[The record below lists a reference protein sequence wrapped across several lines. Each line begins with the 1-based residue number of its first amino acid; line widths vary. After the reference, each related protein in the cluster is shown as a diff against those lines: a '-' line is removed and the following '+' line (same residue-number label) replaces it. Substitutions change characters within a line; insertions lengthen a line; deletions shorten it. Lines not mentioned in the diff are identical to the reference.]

1 MKGRRKRS
9 CNRKRSGETWGQDLP
24 ARPHGL
30 RALWMSLGRWDQG
43 TWAGG
48 QLPGGN
54 LLLPLRFPPEG
65 GRSLPLR
72 SGFALLLGSSAF
84 LLGNSLSDDEKR

>member
-1 MKGRRKRS
+1 M
-9 CNRKRSGETWGQDLP
+9 
-24 ARPHGL
+24 
-30 RALWMSLGRWDQG
+30 
-43 TWAGG
+43 WAGG

-72 SGFALLLGSSAF
+72 SGFALLLESSAF